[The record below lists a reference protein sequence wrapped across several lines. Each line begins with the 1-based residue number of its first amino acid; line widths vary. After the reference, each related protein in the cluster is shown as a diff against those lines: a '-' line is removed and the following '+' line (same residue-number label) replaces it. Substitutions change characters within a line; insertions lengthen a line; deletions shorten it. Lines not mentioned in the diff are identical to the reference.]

1 MPHYVLTGPCHF
13 WLSPCPW
20 MANNRQQSQ
29 FWTYRLFKRRSGQ
42 TSHVYPYEKLL
53 VKSAG
58 QRSPIFEP
66 RVVTY
71 HFITVILHSSG
82 FRWRAGY
89 MGISPQYGQ
98 MENSHNISMYN
109 IYLDILGKTDFSEFQ
124 TQGVTIHVTGSFP
137 QKTLQFEFDYF
148 LLTMITLQSVTD
160 TARQTF
166 DCFFLH

>member
-1 MPHYVLTGPCHF
+1 MPHYVQTGPSHF

-42 TSHVYPYEKLL
+42 TSHAYPYEKLL

-71 HFITVILHSSG
+71 HLITVILHSSG

-98 MENSHNISMYN
+98 MKIEELTQQHNNDN
-109 IYLDILGKTDFSEFQ
+109 IYLDILGKTNFSEFLLLRHNHKESQ
-124 TQGVTIHVTGSFP
+124 FMSREAFPKKLYNLSLIISFW
-137 QKTLQFEFDYF
+137 QCSLYKL
-148 LLTMITLQSVTD
+148 
-160 TARQTF
+160 
-166 DCFFLH
+166 

>member
-1 MPHYVLTGPCHF
+1 MPHYVLTGSSHF

-20 MANNRQQSQ
+20 IANNRQQSQ

-71 HFITVILHSSG
+71 HLIAVILHSSG

-98 MENSHNISMYN
+98 MKNSHNISMHN
-109 IYLDILGKTDFSEFQ
+109 IYLDILGKTNFSEFLLLR
-124 TQGVTIHVTGSFP
+124 HNHKEFP
-137 QKTLQFEFDYF
+137 QRIWQFEFDYF
-148 LLTMITLQSVTD
+148 LWQCSLYNL
-160 TARQTF
+160 
-166 DCFFLH
+166 

>member
-1 MPHYVLTGPCHF
+1 MPHYVLTGPSHF

-42 TSHVYPYEKLL
+42 TSHAYPYEKLL

-71 HFITVILHSSG
+71 YLITVILHSSG
-82 FRWRAGY
+82 FWWRAGY
-89 MGISPQYGQ
+89 MGISPHAPVWPDEELTQYQ
-98 MENSHNISMYN
+98 HACNILIVLGN
-109 IYLDILGKTDFSEFQ
+109 WRTGPILGPSCWRMYFVQ
-124 TQGVTIHVTGSFP
+124 
-137 QKTLQFEFDYF
+137 LQNGRNMVEWKGD
-148 LLTMITLQSVTD
+148 L
-160 TARQTF
+160 
-166 DCFFLH
+166 